1 MRRINHFSW
10 SFALSLW
17 LFFYIFKYEIFISFL
32 LSLLV
37 AFLSFLPDLDIIL
50 IKKVD
55 RFNRENFYIFFL
67 FVYIFKSIFKHRTV
81 THSIWIPFVLF
92 YFAEYFFLNFYL
104 VIFLRVIYLSLI
116 LHILEDSC
124 TVSGV
129 RIFYPLNFN
138 LRFFKFSTNSTIHF
152 YFLEILAYF
161 VAFLFVLSLL

>member
-10 SFALSLW
+10 SFAISLW
-17 LFFYIFKYEIFISFL
+17 LFLYVFKYDFAITFL

-37 AFLSFLPDLDIIL
+37 AFLSFLPDLDIVL

-55 RFNRENFYIFFL
+55 KFNKQNFYIFFA

-81 THSIWIPFVLF
+81 THSIWIPIIL
-92 YFAEYFFLNFYL
+92 FFLAEFFFFNFYL
-104 VIFLRVIYLSLI
+104 IIFLRIIYLSLF
-116 LHILEDSC
+116 LHILEDAC

-129 RIFYPLNFN
+129 RIFYPFSFS
-138 LRFFKFSTNSTIHF
+138 LRFFKLSTNSTIHF

-161 VAFLFVLSLL
+161 GVFLFVLSLL